1 MLKIENLSFSYDREH
16 PIFNGFDLEIKKGEL
31 VAVMGPSGCG
41 KSTLLGLIA
50 ESLSPTDGTIT
61 CNAQK
66 ISYAF
71 QEPRLFPWLTVEEN
85 LGAVLPQ
92 DASPSQIADMLAFVD
107 LSGTEN
113 LYPDE
118 LSGGMKSRVSLARAL
133 LYGGDLFLLDEPF
146 SALDRE
152 LCISLAQKL
161 RQHLKTIGASAI
173 LVTHQRE
180 DAKLFADRII
190 EISPVS

>member
-1 MLKIENLSFSYDREH
+1 
-16 PIFNGFDLEIKKGEL
+16 
-31 VAVMGPSGCG
+31 
-41 KSTLLGLIA
+41 
-50 ESLSPTDGTIT
+50 
-61 CNAQK
+61 
-66 ISYAF
+66 
-71 QEPRLFPWLTVEEN
+71 LTVEEN
-85 LGAVLPQ
+85 LRAVLAK
-92 DASPSQIADMLAFVD
+92 DASPSQITDMLAFVD

-146 SALDRE
+146 SALDLE
-152 LCISLAQKL
+152 LCISLSQKL
-161 RQHLKTIGASAI
+161 RQHLKAIGASAI

>member
-41 KSTLLGLIA
+41 KSTLLGLIT
-50 ESLSPTDGTIT
+50 ESLVPTDGTII
-61 CNAQK
+61 CNTQK
-66 ISYAF
+66 VSYAF

-85 LGAVLPQ
+85 LRAVLAK
-92 DASPSQIADMLAFVD
+92 DASPSQITDMLAFVD

-152 LCISLAQKL
+152 LCISLSQKL
-161 RQHLKTIGASAI
+161 RQHLKAIGASAI

>member
-50 ESLSPTDGTIT
+50 ESLAPTDGTIT

-118 LSGGMKSRVSLARAL
+118 LSGGMKSRVSL
-133 LYGGDLFLLDEPF
+133 
-146 SALDRE
+146 S
-152 LCISLAQKL
+152 IS
-161 RQHLKTIGASAI
+161 
-173 LVTHQRE
+173 
-180 DAKLFADRII
+180 
-190 EISPVS
+190 

>member
-50 ESLSPTDGTIT
+50 ESLAPTDGTIT

-152 LCISLAQKL
+152 LCISLSQKL